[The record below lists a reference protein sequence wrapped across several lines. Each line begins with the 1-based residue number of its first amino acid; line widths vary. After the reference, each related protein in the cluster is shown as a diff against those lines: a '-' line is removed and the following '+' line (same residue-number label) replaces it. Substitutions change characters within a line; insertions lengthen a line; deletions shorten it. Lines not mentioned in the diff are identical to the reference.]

1 MFKRNL
7 FNSLFSTHTATLM
20 ELMIKEDEK
29 GQMQNDI
36 QLCTLISVV
45 MSVCFDFM
53 KERMIS

>member
-7 FNSLFSTHTATLM
+7 YNSLFSTHTATLM
-20 ELMIKEDEK
+20 EVMVKKEEK
-29 GQMQNDI
+29 MQNDI

-53 KERMIS
+53 KEGMIR

>member
-1 MFKRNL
+1 MV
-7 FNSLFSTHTATLM
+7 
-20 ELMIKEDEK
+20 KEDEK

-53 KERMIS
+53 KERMIDDLLVVRRYKR